1 MAHVFYESEVA
12 CAPEEVADRLRD
24 ALAPGEPDQPGT
36 WYELDVPFEDLHLPR
51 LGRFTR
57 KVLMNLGEPEQRTHA
72 TLVPIRWRVTDSR
85 AFPEFHG
92 WIEVV
97 PLSSTHAKLA
107 ILGDYTPPLGPLGL
121 MIDRVGG
128 NAVAEITVR
137 RLLQRLRLVLE
148 AGTRRRG

>member
-12 CAPEEVADRLRD
+12 CAPDQIVDRLRH
-24 ALAPGEPDQPGT
+24 ALAPEDSDQPGT

-57 KVLMNLGEPEQRTHA
+57 KVLMNLGEPEQRTYA
-72 TLVPIRWRVTDSR
+72 TLMPIVWRVTDSR
-85 AFPEFHG
+85 AFPEFRG

-97 PLSSTHAKLA
+97 PLSATRTQLA

-148 AGTRRRG
+148 DGVRSRG